1 MSLLNKFASVE
12 IKADNRISE
21 EDKAFCLRHQEAF
34 DKSGPA
40 LLVIAEQMD
49 AALKEQESIFGNDED
64 SSAGRYVSCDE
75 FRCNADF
82 VYGAMKQRNKTF
94 ISVSV
99 NYFSHK
105 YKVELNREEIVEHLI
120 PTPPKEP
127 SLPWGGYREMTD
139 EQIDQFKERMDVYHQ
154 EEMKYSEAMR
164 TLPLRYEQIVDEIF
178 VQLGGFSFQEQA
190 MNEFLERTWNCCH
203 QSWGEHKETFEIKN
217 DTLRLTNGWCYCDD
231 RWSWGP
237 EWKPSDNLKT
247 LLDALAW
254 YQCGRMGEAALW
266 FPELCRYNTKENE
279 FNTYNMSKV
288 KAIKLFKNGRVDIK
302 FRSAAYVQE
311 FVEQCMRRRAA

>member
-21 EDKAFCLRHQEAF
+21 EDKAFCLRHQDAF

-40 LLVIAEQMD
+40 LQKIANVISDTRYEQRQI
-49 AALKEQESIFGNDED
+49 LGNDSYGTYITCNSFKCDDEHIYEMMQKRNKRFIKAIVDYFSRKYTVELD
-64 SSAGRYVSCDE
+64 SS
-75 FRCNADF
+75 
-82 VYGAMKQRNKTF
+82 
-94 ISVSV
+94 II
-99 NYFSHK
+99 
-105 YKVELNREEIVEHLI
+105 LEHLI

-127 SLPWGGYREMTD
+127 QLPWGGYREMSD
-139 EQIDQFKERMDVYHQ
+139 EQIDQFKEQMEIYHQ
-154 EEMKYSEAMR
+154 EESKYSEAMR

-203 QSWGEHKETFEIKN
+203 QNWDGKEKFEIKN
-217 DTLRLTNGWCYCDD
+217 DTLRLTSGWCYCDD
-231 RWSWGP
+231 QWSWGP
-237 EWKPSDNLKT
+237 EWNPNKNLHT

-266 FPELCRYNTKENE
+266 FPELCKYTTKVNE
-279 FNTYNMSKV
+279 FDTCNMSKV
-288 KAIKLFKNGRVDIK
+288 KFIKLFKNGRVDIK

-311 FVEQCMRRRAA
+311 FVEQCMRRRSV